1 MLQRLT
7 IIGFIALSACG
18 PAVVMPPP
26 ACTASTCA
34 GCCDS
39 SGQCQEGT
47 QLTACGR
54 LGLACTTCQSSQ
66 SCVAGLCQGAI
77 SAGGGA
83 AAGGTAGG
91 GTAGGDTAGG
101 SAAGGGTAGGASGG
115 GAPTGGGTPTGG
127 GSTAGGSGGG
137 ASAVGGGAAGGTVT
151 RSTQFQTTPLRFSVP
166 ATAYNALTSTT
177 SVVLARN
184 WATLDLNGDRRVDLA
199 LTSNPL
205 TGAIFTTGGV
215 THWNVHFGTATG
227 FSSTATQWVVPANP
241 SVAQGYTLANSAT
254 GSSFWSTIDISGDGR
269 PDLVHTMNP
278 LSMGPYVSM
287 LGSPTDGWLVRR
299 GVSNGFDATTTT
311 LPVPRVTGLSGGLD
325 RTVNDT
331 STRRWLL
338 TEVTGDAL
346 IDLVITADP
355 ATDSVWSVNFR
366 TNWVV
371 CPGTAAGFGPSTG
384 CPSLAVPDNGVAGG
398 FKSATSF
405 ATAVRRV
412 WLLADMNGDGRA
424 DLVQTMN
431 PVGATLGEPFLVNG
445 SPYWKVWLNV
455 YGTGARD
462 TLYAAT
468 PTQWTVPTNA
478 FSTPS
483 SATAPL
489 FWQLMDLD
497 GDRVTE
503 LVQTADPATGR
514 PFAGPSW
521 RVFSANTAMTGFSAR
536 GAIWTIPA
544 GPGLDGFRSVSGTSW
559 TVIDVTGDG
568 LPDLVQFQDPGTG
581 LAFSDANGSF
591 WRVYPG
597 IP

>member
-7 IIGFIALSACG
+7 IIGFVALSACG

-34 GCCDS
+34 GCCTS
-39 SGQCQEGT
+39 AGQCQEGT

-66 SCVAGLCQGAI
+66 TCVAGLCQGAI
-77 SAGGGA
+77 STGGGSAGGGS
-83 AAGGTAGG
+83 
-91 GTAGGDTAGG
+91 AGGDTAGG
-101 SAAGGGTAGGASGG
+101 SAGGGGTAGGASGG
-115 GAPTGGGTPTGG
+115 AVTGGGTPTGG
-127 GSTAGGSGGG
+127 GTQTGGGSTAGGGAGGG
-137 ASAVGGGAAGGTVT
+137 AVGGGAAGGSMT
-151 RSTQFQTTPLRFSVP
+151 RSTQFQPTSLRFSVP
-166 ATAYNALTSTT
+166 ATAYNALASTVAAGT
-177 SVVLARN
+177 NRN
-184 WATLDLNGDRRVDLA
+184 WSTLDLNGDRRVDLA
-199 LTSNPL
+199 LTSNPQ
-205 TGAIFTTGGV
+205 TGAIFSTGGV
-215 THWNVHFGTATG
+215 THWNVHLGTATG
-227 FSSTATQWVVPANP
+227 FSSAITQWVVPANP
-241 SVAQGYTLANSAT
+241 SVAQGYTVANSAT
-254 GSSFWSTIDISGDGR
+254 ASSFWSTIDISGDGR

-299 GVSNGFDATTTT
+299 GVANGFDATTIT
-311 LPVPRVTGLSGGLD
+311 LTVPRVTGLSGGLD

-346 IDLVITADP
+346 VDLVITADP
-355 ATDSVWSVNFR
+355 ATDNVWTVNLR

-371 CPGTAAGFGPSTG
+371 CPGSAAGFGPFTG
-384 CPSLAVPDNGVAGG
+384 CQTLSVPDNGVAGG

-431 PVGATLGEPFLVNG
+431 PVGLLGSEPFLLNG
-445 SPYWKVWLNV
+445 APYWKVWLNQ
-455 YGTGARD
+455 YGTVRD

-483 SATAPL
+483 SATAPQ

-497 GDRVTE
+497 GDRAAE
-503 LVQTADPATGR
+503 LVQTADPTTGR

-521 RVFSANTAMTGFSAR
+521 RVFSANAAATGFSPR

-544 GPGLDGFRSVSGTSW
+544 GPGVDGFRSVSGTSW
-559 TVIDVTGDG
+559 TVLDVTGDG
-568 LPDLVQFQDPGTG
+568 LPDLVQFQDPTTG
-581 LAFSDANGSF
+581 LAFADVNGPF